1 MLEVK
6 GIKKKFR
13 RKEVLNNVS
22 FYGKKGEIT
31 ALLGINGV
39 GKSTLL
45 KIIMGL
51 IKEDDGEVLFDG
63 EKRTYKTYE
72 KIAFVPDVINTYGG
86 MKIKDAFEYMS
97 VMYERWDMN
106 KAYEMLKD
114 FKLNKEDKINNLSKG
129 NIARV
134 ASTTKDD
141 KINNLSKGNI
151 ARVKIILGFARNPD
165 YLLLD
170 EPFSGIDIFTREKFI
185 ASLVSYMN
193 EDIGIILTTHE
204 IKEIENVVD
213 KVVFLSN
220 GKVKSEFYVEDIR
233 EKGLSLVDK
242 IREVHKGGK
251 K

>member
-1 MLEVK
+1 MVSMMKSKMKWGEKMLEVK

-134 ASTTKDD
+134 
-141 KINNLSKGNI
+141 
-151 ARVKIILGFARNPD
+151 KIILGFARNPD